1 MDTLYIVYILG
12 AIYIITNQKQFDEA
26 IKKAILNCVS
36 YISDKILECVQSHIW
51 DDVYRYDYFPNRK
64 YEDGTKMPT
73 FQFLNAFKFEE
84 MKIKSDEISAKL
96 FYDWQKMEPP
106 SLNHPF
112 THGVYGVE
120 DTRSVLAELLNVT
133 GISGYKKRNA
143 FWDNAIE
150 EIEQKFNLWAREAY
164 NKYLK

>member
-73 FQFLNAFKFEE
+73 LQFLNAFKFEE